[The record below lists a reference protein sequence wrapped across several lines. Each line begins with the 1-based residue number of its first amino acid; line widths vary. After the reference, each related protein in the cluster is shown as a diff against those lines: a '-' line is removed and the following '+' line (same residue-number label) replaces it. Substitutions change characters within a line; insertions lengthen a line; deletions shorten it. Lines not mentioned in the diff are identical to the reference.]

1 VTTVATY
8 YTLLDTEIE
17 LRIGGDIDRTFTQSV
32 GVAPV
37 SGEGA
42 VVTWMAR
49 RKGTGSVTY
58 TVTLNGSPTPLNTYT
73 LTSADRFVVQETIDT
88 NEINQGDND
97 LVFAVTGGTG
107 TLGLGDVMLWH
118 RVNV

>member
-1 VTTVATY
+1 MPSVATY
-8 YTLLDTEIE
+8 YQLSDIE
-17 LRIGGDIDRTFTQSV
+17 VDLKIGGDLDRTFTQPV

-42 VVTWMAR
+42 LVTWTAR

-58 TVTLNGSPTPLNTYT
+58 TVTLNGAELNTYT
-73 LTSADRFVVQETIDT
+73 LDSADRFVVQETT
-88 NEINQGDND
+88 NTDNVKQGDNEIT
-97 LVFAVTGGTG
+97 FKVTGGTG

-118 RVNV
+118 RVNVF